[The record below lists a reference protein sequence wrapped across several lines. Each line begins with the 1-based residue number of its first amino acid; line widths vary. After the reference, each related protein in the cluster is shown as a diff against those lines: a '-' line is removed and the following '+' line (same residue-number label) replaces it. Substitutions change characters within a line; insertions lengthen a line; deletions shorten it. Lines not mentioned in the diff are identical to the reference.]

1 MLSGKKSKSIY
12 RYKTKGGEIVFGWFL
27 VGAVAAA
34 LASGSASSEEDY
46 CNQHGCNYDD
56 IYERRRVRSDD
67 DMNDQFVCWA
77 DDDD

>member
-1 MLSGKKSKSIY
+1 MLSGKKSKPIY
-12 RYKTKGGEIVFGWFL
+12 RYKTKGGEIMFGWFL

>member
-1 MLSGKKSKSIY
+1 M
-12 RYKTKGGEIVFGWFL
+12 FGWFL

-56 IYERRRVRSDD
+56 IYERRRVCSDD

-77 DDDD
+77 DEDD

>member
-1 MLSGKKSKSIY
+1 M
-12 RYKTKGGEIVFGWFL
+12 FGWFL

-56 IYERRRVRSDD
+56 IYERRRVRSDE
-67 DMNDQFVCWA
+67 FVCWA